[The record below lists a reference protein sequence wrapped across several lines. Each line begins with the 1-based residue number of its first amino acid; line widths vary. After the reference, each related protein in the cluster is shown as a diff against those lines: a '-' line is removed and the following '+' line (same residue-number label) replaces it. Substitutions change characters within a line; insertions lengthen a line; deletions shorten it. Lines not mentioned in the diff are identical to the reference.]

1 MSHAFSI
8 ISLPICWKLLVNV
21 WLGAFYIIIQAILCI
36 SKYVYLIFWEI
47 LVHFVL
53 SRKGTA
59 LLASGVVEQATCT
72 FPSQTEAGKCCYL
85 FWVELTTLPQEEDTT
100 AGLNL
105 ANGGVQTT
113 WKANGG
119 DNVLPLLL
127 PSDPLP
133 DSYSNICLPLK

>member
-1 MSHAFSI
+1 MLL
-8 ISLPICWKLLVNV
+8 SL
-21 WLGAFYIIIQAILCI
+21 
-36 SKYVYLIFWEI
+36 
-47 LVHFVL
+47 
-53 SRKGTA
+53 
-59 LLASGVVEQATCT
+59 
-72 FPSQTEAGKCCYL
+72 
-85 FWVELTTLPQEEDTT
+85 LPQEEDTT
-100 AGLNL
+100 AGLL